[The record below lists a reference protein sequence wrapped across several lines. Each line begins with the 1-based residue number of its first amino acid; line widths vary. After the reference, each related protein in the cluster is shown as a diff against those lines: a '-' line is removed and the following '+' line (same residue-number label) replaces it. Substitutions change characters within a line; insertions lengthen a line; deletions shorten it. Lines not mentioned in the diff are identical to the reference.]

1 MHRGY
6 LITSGLIFAAVTIL
20 HFLRLVNDGPFV
32 LGP

>member
-1 MHRGY
+1 MHRSY

-20 HFLRLVNDGPFV
+20 HFLRLVNDWPFV